1 MNIVDL
7 SLPITNSMPG
17 VSITQSKRIE
27 TDGWNASTLQLYSHC
42 GTHLDAPCHFLPGG
56 RTVEQQDL
64 SVCVGEAL
72 LINLAPAKPSQ
83 LFGIQDLEPW
93 ADQIVPGSRLLLRT
107 DWYTRIGTPEYRDQ
121 LPRLSAALA
130 KWFVERGVRMLGVE
144 GPSVADVNNLDEVT
158 EVHQTLFQGNV
169 LIVEGLAHL
178 DQLTQDR
185 VEFFAL
191 PLNMPGLDGSP
202 VRAIAIER

>member
-1 MNIVDL
+1 MRIVDL

-17 VSITQSKRIE
+17 VSITAAKKLE

-56 RTVEQQDL
+56 RTLEQQDL
-64 SVCVGEAL
+64 QVCVGEAL
-72 LINLAPAKPSQ
+72 VINLAPASPSQ
-83 LFGIQDLEPW
+83 LFVVDDLAPW
-93 ADQIVPGSRLLLRT
+93 HSQIGPGSRLLFRT
-107 DWYTRIGTPEYRDQ
+107 DWHLRYGTPEYRDQ
-121 LPRLSAALA
+121 LPRISVELA
-130 KWFVERGVRMLGVE
+130 EWLVERGVAMVGVE
-144 GPSVADVNNLDEVT
+144 GPSVADVNNMAEVT
-158 EVHQTLFQGNV
+158 AVHQTLFHGNV

-178 DQLTQDR
+178 NQLTQDR
-185 VEFFAL
+185 VEFIAL